1 MTHLSLP
8 TRGRRLRGIAAVA
21 AAALAT
27 GLTATTASAAVTLDW
42 KLENAFSTGCSGSG
56 LNCTWLGHVTN
67 PAVGPGA
74 RGTVTALDGATITGP
89 DGSPVTA
96 IDGTTARGAGQDFT
110 FAYPAASGALSPG
123 ATAADWEGTME
134 FEGSVSFVAPPP
146 PDGHGFTITVDDPR
160 VVLNG
165 DGTGFL
171 YGAGLH
177 TPGAPGSTPVA
188 YDDSVAIWE
197 LDLDGG
203 IPAFGPITAAYPAAK
218 WQIHA
223 DGSQTLS
230 GIVPMIETAEH
241 VFPANYT
248 ADAGPNR
255 SPNIF
260 GGFTIRI
267 APNGGPQGP
276 AGDPGPA
283 GPAGADGAQGSNGDA
298 GADGAEGKTVVRHI
312 QVVYLAEA
320 PFGKGARKVRV
331 TTRKGKLVA
340 RGTVRGST
348 LRLRLLKGAKGKRL
362 KGKYVLRAGG
372 KRGVTVRLG

>member
-1 MTHLSLP
+1 MTHLSP
-8 TRGRRLRGIAAVA
+8 RVRRRRLRELAAVA
-21 AAALAT
+21 IAALAT
-27 GLTATTASAAVTLDW
+27 GATAATAPAAVTLDW
-42 KLENAFSTGCSGSG
+42 TVENAFSTGCSGSG

-74 RGTVTALDGATITGP
+74 RGTVTALDGATIAGP
-89 DGSPVTA
+89 DGSPVAA
-96 IDGTTARGAGQDFT
+96 IDGTTPRGAGQDFT
-110 FAYPAASGALSPG
+110 FAYPAAGGALSPG

-160 VVLNG
+160 VVLEG

-171 YGAGLH
+171 YATGLH
-177 TPGAPGSTPVA
+177 TPGTPGSAPVA
-188 YDDSVAIWE
+188 YDDSAAVWE

-203 IPAFGPITAAYPAAK
+203 VPAFGPITAAYPPAE

-241 VFPANYT
+241 VFPASYAT
-248 ADAGPNR
+248 DAGPNR

-260 GGFTIRI
+260 GGFTIEV
-267 APNGGPQGP
+267 APNGGPHGP
-276 AGDPGPA
+276 AGAPGPA
-283 GPAGADGAQGSNGDA
+283 GPNGAQGAKGEAGADGV
-298 GADGAEGKTVVRHI
+298 EGKTIVRHI

-340 RGTVRGST
+340 RGTVRGGT
-348 LRLRLLKGAKGKRL
+348 LRLRLLRSAGGKRL
-362 KGKYVLRAGG
+362 KGRYVLHAAG